1 MLAFGSMFVGYWGK
15 ELILSNIVPPIISDS
30 VKIVPLILSLLGALL
45 AFGVYDYISRKFNII
60 RIGKLVGEEG
70 LRLRR
75 LDWYYMGYT
84 FLNSA

>member
-1 MLAFGSMFVGYWGK
+1 MGYLGK

-30 VKIVPLILSLLGALL
+30 VKIVPLTLSLLGALL
-45 AFGVYDYISRKFNII
+45 AFGLYDYISRKINII
-60 RIGKLVGEEG
+60 RIKGIVGEGG

-75 LDWYYMGYT
+75 LDGYYAGYT

>member
-1 MLAFGSMFVGYWGK
+1 MAFGSIFVGYWGK

-45 AFGVYDYISRKFNII
+45 AFGFYDYISRKINII
-60 RIGKLVGEEG
+60 RIRG

-75 LDWYYMGYT
+75 LDGYYAGYT

>member
-1 MLAFGSMFVGYWGK
+1 MGYWGK

-60 RIGKLVGEEG
+60 QIRTLVGKGKLG
-70 LRLRR
+70 LRG
-75 LDWYYMGYT
+75 LD
-84 FLNSA
+84 

>member
-1 MLAFGSMFVGYWGK
+1 MGYWGK
-15 ELILSNIVPPIISDS
+15 ELILSNVVPPIISDS

-45 AFGVYDYISRKFNII
+45 AFGVYDSISRKFYII
-60 RIGKLVGEEG
+60 RIRALVGEGG